1 MTTNSGDS
9 FKTFGEMLRYL
20 RLSKHLTQ
28 RELALAVGYNDS
40 QITRLESGQR
50 VPNPDVI
57 AARFIDALHLTNQPK
72 LASQL
77 IELAR
82 RASQDSNQD
91 QKPDDRQPERNQTGK
106 SELLQLPHPLTSLI
120 GRDAD
125 IDKALELLR
134 RDDTQLLTLC
144 GPAGVGKTRLAIEVA
159 RRSVNDFADGVRF
172 IELASFT
179 QPDVVLAILA
189 QTLGVETLADESVIA
204 SLQTHLQRKHLL
216 LVLDNFEQVLDAA
229 PHIMRLLAHA
239 PQLKALVTSRESLKV
254 SGEQRFVVSP
264 LSVED
269 IGHGVAAVQLFVQR
283 AQRVK
288 PDFSPSPAALSAI
301 TEICR
306 HLDGLPLAIELA
318 AARINLFSPKELA
331 AKLNQRLLVLTDGL
345 RNLPVR
351 QRTLK
356 ATLDWSYELL
366 MPEEQALYRRLGV
379 FAGGC
384 TLAAVQHFCSLDHL
398 ALDPVA
404 GLGALVDKHLVVR
417 GEFSTGES
425 RYSMLETMR
434 EHAISKLVELG
445 EREIWYEHLAKYVAN
460 QSDIWAPW
468 LNEAQDTWRE
478 AMRWVQSNPEVN
490 MLETSLLWGM
500 AVSPTEMLNWA
511 QRAKAQLTTSA
522 DLLQQFRLH
531 AIIHVIYRAL
541 GESREAQPYGDIC
554 IKLCRELDRRE
565 DLATVLHVV
574 GANARECGDLITA
587 NAMLHEGVELARQLG
602 LTAALTFKLVTWSEV
617 AIAVEDPVRA
627 RQLLEE
633 AKLFN
638 RIELF
643 ENTDDYFACNA
654 WMLNHLGH
662 VAMLQGDLQEARKFF
677 ELSLEQNDYLHSPQQ
692 RGWSASWDHQSL
704 AELSLSSGAIHEV
717 YTHVDESLNYLNTF
731 GDRKIIAWSLVTLAG
746 ALVVDEE
753 PEVAARMWGA
763 AESVRDRLGVRIAPA
778 SRMNREQTLS
788 RLHEQLGESRFNQLV
803 ASSSHMTLNEALAFA
818 RAAMHAHLAS

>member
-1 MTTNSGDS
+1 
-9 FKTFGEMLRYL
+9 
-20 RLSKHLTQ
+20 
-28 RELALAVGYNDS
+28 
-40 QITRLESGQR
+40 
-50 VPNPDVI
+50 
-57 AARFIDALHLTNQPK
+57 
-72 LASQL
+72 
-77 IELAR
+77 
-82 RASQDSNQD
+82 
-91 QKPDDRQPERNQTGK
+91 
-106 SELLQLPHPLTSLI
+106 
-120 GRDAD
+120 
-125 IDKALELLR
+125 
-134 RDDTQLLTLC
+134 
-144 GPAGVGKTRLAIEVA
+144 
-159 RRSVNDFADGVRF
+159 
-172 IELASFT
+172 
-179 QPDVVLAILA
+179 
-189 QTLGVETLADESVIA
+189 
-204 SLQTHLQRKHLL
+204 
-216 LVLDNFEQVLDAA
+216 
-229 PHIMRLLAHA
+229 
-239 PQLKALVTSRESLKV
+239 
-254 SGEQRFVVSP
+254 
-264 LSVED
+264 
-269 IGHGVAAVQLFVQR
+269 
-283 AQRVK
+283 
-288 PDFSPSPAALSAI
+288 LSAI

-511 QRAKAQLTTSA
+511 QRAQAQLTTSA

-541 GESREAQPYGDIC
+541 GESREAQPYGDTC

-574 GANARECGDLITA
+574 GANARECGDLVRTPS
-587 NAMLHEGVELARQLG
+587 NGQRD
-602 LTAALTFKLVTWSEV
+602 KLRWKTGW
-617 AIAVEDPVRA
+617 
-627 RQLLEE
+627 
-633 AKLFN
+633 
-638 RIELF
+638 
-643 ENTDDYFACNA
+643 
-654 WMLNHLGH
+654 
-662 VAMLQGDLQEARKFF
+662 ARKDDA
-677 ELSLEQNDYLHSPQQ
+677 L
-692 RGWSASWDHQSL
+692 RQS
-704 AELSLSSGAIHEV
+704 
-717 YTHVDESLNYLNTF
+717 
-731 GDRKIIAWSLVTLAG
+731 
-746 ALVVDEE
+746 
-753 PEVAARMWGA
+753 
-763 AESVRDRLGVRIAPA
+763 
-778 SRMNREQTLS
+778 S
-788 RLHEQLGESRFNQLV
+788 RLRPCG
-803 ASSSHMTLNEALAFA
+803 
-818 RAAMHAHLAS
+818 